1 MRTRSFPT
9 KVTGRATMAAVLVA
23 SLLLGGTAALAADDT
38 TTVDHTEDWY
48 PGTAAGDPAVA
59 LYFVYSETCP
69 HCAEAKPFIEYLENS
84 YDWLEVTRVSVQAA
98 TDEQVDLVIGLMESV
113 GEVSPY
119 VPTFLYC
126 EQMDVGYA
134 DAETT
139 GADLER
145 KLAACW
151 DAIEAE
157 QAPPPAEED
166 DDLSLPVLGDID
178 PDAVSLP
185 LFTLVVAGLDA
196 FNPCAFFVL
205 LFLLSLL
212 VHARS
217 RWRMALVGGIFI
229 LFSGLMYFAFMAAW
243 LNVFLVTGKLRLV
256 TAIAGAIALVLA
268 VLNIKD
274 YFLPGRGLSLSIPDE
289 AKPGL
294 FARMRRLT
302 TAGAMLP
309 VIAGTVALAV
319 AANSYELLCTAGFPL
334 VYTRVLTLSDLSTP
348 AYYGYLG
355 LYNVVYVIP
364 LLVIVAVF
372 VWTLGSRKLSEREG
386 RVLKLMS
393 GAMMAGLGLVLL
405 IVPDLL
411 ENMLAAIGIIG
422 AALVVTAIV
431 VLIDRR
437 RTPSPDRPS
446 PARPSP
452 AERAR
457 RRARR
462 R

>member
-1 MRTRSFPT
+1 MIR
-9 KVTGRATMAAVLVA
+9 RAGVALAVVA
-23 SLLLGGTAALAADDT
+23 TLLLAASAPALGADET
-38 TTVDHTEDWY
+38 TTTVVDHTEDWY
-48 PGTAAGDPAVA
+48 PGTAEGHPSVA
-59 LYFVYSETCP
+59 LYFVYSETCS
-69 HCAEAKPFIEYLENS
+69 HCAAAKPFIEQLEDT
-84 YDWLEVTRVSVQAA
+84 YDWLKVTRISVQNYTEAEA
-98 TDEQVDLVIGLMESV
+98 DLVTSLEDSIGQS
-113 GEVSPY
+113 SQY

-126 EQMDVGYA
+126 ERLDVGYD
-134 DAETT
+134 DAEGV
-139 GADLER
+139 GAELEANL
-145 KLAACW
+145 KACW

-157 QAPPPAEED
+157 QAPPPADD
-166 DDLSLPVLGDID
+166 DDLSLPVLGDVD
-178 PDAVSLP
+178 PDSVSLP
-185 LFTLVVAGLDA
+185 IFTLIVAGLDA

-243 LNVFLVTGKLRLV
+243 LNVFLVTGKLRWV

-268 VLNIKD
+268 VINIKD
-274 YFLPGRGLSLSIPDE
+274 YFLPGKGLSLSIPDE
-289 AKPGL
+289 KKPGL
-294 FARMRRLT
+294 FTRMRRLT

-309 VIAGTVALAV
+309 VIAGTVALAI

-348 AYYGYLG
+348 AYYGYLAF
-355 LYNVVYVIP
+355 YNVVYIIP

-372 VWTLGSRKLSEREG
+372 VGTLGSRKLSEGEG

-393 GAMMAGLGLVLL
+393 GSMMAGLGLVLL
-405 IVPDLL
+405 IAPDLL

-422 AALVVTAIV
+422 AALVVTAVIV
-431 VLIDRR
+431 LVDRR
-437 RTPSPDRPS
+437 RSGRSKPPT
-446 PARPSP
+446 P